1 VAVMQNGRLVEEGSV
16 RDILRNPQDP
26 YTQTL
31 LASMLEGKE
40 PMSLLVSAG
49 QKEPVA

>member
-16 RDILRNPQDP
+16 RDILRNPKER

-31 LASMLEGKE
+31 LASMLEGKT
-40 PMSLLVSAG
+40 PMSMLVSS